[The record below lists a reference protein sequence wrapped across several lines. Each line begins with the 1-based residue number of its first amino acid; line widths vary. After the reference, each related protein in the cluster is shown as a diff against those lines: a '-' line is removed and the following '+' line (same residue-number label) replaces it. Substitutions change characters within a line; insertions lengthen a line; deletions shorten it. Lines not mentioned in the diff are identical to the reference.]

1 MKYTLFGLYC
11 IAIVALLIRAE
22 VSTLPLLEK
31 DLSFQELHSP
41 VHGATLTYDLS
52 LRETRQPQSTY
63 RGNAT
68 RSGLAI
74 SSGDHFKAF
83 QLKWQVPQ
91 LNNGIHRASKSSPA
105 ADEKGFYVADDT
117 GFLRAYDWTGSLRW
131 QFYTGVSSRGIHST
145 PLTDEDSVYVGDYS
159 GYLYSL
165 NKDTGAIRWITKTG
179 VTIGSSPFMKDGILY
194 VGIELAKP
202 DGYLL
207 AISAREGKWLWTSPL
222 IGNHPHSS
230 PTLGLPQGLILMGS
244 NTGAMQGYELKNG
257 KAKWSFATGS
267 DIKCAA
273 LIHGDRA
280 YFSSWDGFIY
290 AVKADSGA
298 LIWKT
303 ELDKGGSM
311 SCPSINADGTIL
323 AITGFMKNFVLETSH
338 GKILWEKGIAGRASR
353 AQASPLIISYAH
365 QEVAVM
371 VCENRK
377 VCVYDLKSSKELQ
390 SLTLTGDF
398 SASPVYF
405 KNQLFVATTGP
416 DGLLV
421 FTQ

>member
-11 IAIVALLIRAE
+11 LAILALLIRAE
-22 VSTLPLLEK
+22 LNTWPLLEK

-52 LRETRQPQSTY
+52 LREKRLPQSTY
-63 RGNAT
+63 RGNAN
-68 RSGLAI
+68 RSGLAT
-74 SSGDHFKAF
+74 SSQDRFSTF
-83 QLKWQVPQ
+83 QLKWKVPQ

-117 GFLRAYDWTGSLRW
+117 GFLRAYDWSGSLRW

-145 PLTDEDSVYVGDYS
+145 PLTDEDSIYVGDYS

-165 NKDTGAIRWITKTG
+165 NKDSGAIRWITKTG
-179 VTIGSSPFMKDGILY
+179 VTIGSSPFMKDGVLY

-202 DGYLL
+202 DGFLL
-207 AISAREGKWLWTSPL
+207 AIAARDGKWLWTSPL

-230 PTLGLPQGLILMGS
+230 PALSLPQGLILMGS
-244 NTGAMQGYELKNG
+244 NTGAMQGYELNTG
-257 KAKWSFATGS
+257 KPRWSFATGS

-290 AVKADSGA
+290 AVKTDSGA

-311 SCPSINADGTIL
+311 SCPSINADGTVL
-323 AITGFMKNFVLETSH
+323 AVTGFMKNFVLETSG
-338 GKILWEKGIAGRASR
+338 GKILWEKSISGRTSR

-365 QEVAVM
+365 QESVVM
-371 VCENRK
+371 LCENRK
-377 VCVYDLKSSKELQ
+377 VCVYDLKSSRELQ
-390 SLTLTGDF
+390 SFTLAGDF
-398 SASPVYF
+398 SGSPVYF
-405 KNQLFVATTGP
+405 KNQLLLATTGS